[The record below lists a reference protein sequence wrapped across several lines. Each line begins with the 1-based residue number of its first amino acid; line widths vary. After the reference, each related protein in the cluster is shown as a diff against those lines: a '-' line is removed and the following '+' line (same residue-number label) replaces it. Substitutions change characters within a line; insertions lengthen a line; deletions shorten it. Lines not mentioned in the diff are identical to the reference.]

1 MTDGIEAALERAKTA
16 AGDKDVTVMGGAH
29 TGREYIG
36 AGLVD
41 EIQIHLVPVLFGGG
55 IRMFEELSAHI
66 ELEPAET
73 IQTAAATHLRY
84 RVK

>member
-1 MTDGIEAALERAKTA
+1 
-16 AGDKDVTVMGGAH
+16 
-29 TGREYIG
+29 
-36 AGLVD
+36 
-41 EIQIHLVPVLFGGG
+41 VLFGGG
-55 IRMFEELSAHI
+55 TRTFEALNAHI